1 MVFGALPQGKLC
13 ICKKKIILRQVPI
26 SVREFGM
33 NDDDI
38 QQAADVFLNLWQEN
52 FRQWALEKELLLHGE
67 LAALIDIAVGA
78 EDSDDPTS

>member
-1 MVFGALPQGKLC
+1 
-13 ICKKKIILRQVPI
+13 
-26 SVREFGM
+26 M

-52 FRQWALEKELLLHGE
+52 FRHWALEKELLPHGE